1 MSKILLEVEDLDVSY
16 GPIPAVRHASLHV
29 SEGEI
34 VAVVGPNGAGKTSL
48 LRGIVGL
55 ENTGRGKVTLAG
67 RDISRDPA
75 ERRISDGLALVPQ
88 GRRVFAESTVQM
100 NLWAGAFRR
109 RDRHAVEADIE
120 KWFEY
125 FPALGRR
132 RDLHAGMLSGGEQQM
147 LALARA
153 LMSQPKVLLL
163 DEPSMGLA
171 PIIVGQIFQTLADMS
186 AEGTTMLLVEQNVAR
201 ALEIANRVY
210 VLVAGEMAGQDLPAS
225 EMDVEEL
232 AKRFLGLSSGAA

>member
-55 ENTGRGKVTLAG
+55 ESTGRGKVTLAG
-67 RDISRDPA
+67 RDISREPA
-75 ERRISDGLALVPQ
+75 ERRITGGLALVPQ

-100 NLWAGAFRR
+100 NLWAGAFKR

-120 KWFEY
+120 KWFDY

-171 PIIVGQIFQTLADMS
+171 LDHQAGQIFPGRSPTPLRRRRGPRCCSLSRTSRGRWKSPA
-186 AEGTTMLLVEQNVAR
+186 G
-201 ALEIANRVY
+201 VY
-210 VLVAGEMAGQDLPAS
+210 VLVEGEMAGKDLPAS
-225 EMDVEEL
+225 ERM
-232 AKRFLGLSSGAA
+232 ACRGAG

>member
-1 MSKILLEVEDLDVSY
+1 
-16 GPIPAVRHASLHV
+16 
-29 SEGEI
+29 
-34 VAVVGPNGAGKTSL
+34 
-48 LRGIVGL
+48 
-55 ENTGRGKVTLAG
+55 
-67 RDISRDPA
+67 
-75 ERRISDGLALVPQ
+75 
-88 GRRVFAESTVQM
+88 
-100 NLWAGAFRR
+100 
-109 RDRHAVEADIE
+109 
-120 KWFEY
+120 
-125 FPALGRR
+125 
-132 RDLHAGMLSGGEQQM
+132 M

-210 VLVAGEMAGQDLPAS
+210 VLVAGEMAGKDLPAS
-225 EMDVEEL
+225 EMDVEDL

>member
-1 MSKILLEVEDLDVSY
+1 MSQNLLEVQDMDVSY
-16 GPIPAVRHASLHV
+16 GPITAVRSASLHV
-29 SEGEI
+29 GEGEI
-34 VAVVGPNGAGKTSL
+34 VAVIGPNGAGKTTL

-55 ENTGRGKVTLAG
+55 ESAGGKVVLGG
-67 RDISRDPA
+67 RDISRAPA
-75 ERRISDGLALVPQ
+75 ERRISGGLALVPQ

-100 NLWAGAFRR
+100 NLWAGAFMR
-109 RDRHAVEADIE
+109 RDKSAVEADIE
-120 KWFEY
+120 KWLEY
-125 FPALGRR
+125 FPALGQR

-171 PIIVGQIFQTLADMS
+171 PIIVSQIFQTLADMS
-186 AEGTTMLLVEQNVAR
+186 AQGTTMLLVEQNVAR
-201 ALEIANRVY
+201 ALEIASRVY
-210 VLVAGEMAGQDLPAS
+210 VLVSGEMVGQDLPAA

-232 AKRFLGLSSGAA
+232 AKSFLGLSGGKA

>member
-16 GPIPAVRHASLHV
+16 GPIPAVRNASLHV

-55 ENTGRGKVTLAG
+55 ESTGRGKVTLAG
-67 RDISRDPA
+67 RDISREPA
-75 ERRISDGLALVPQ
+75 ERRITDGLALVPQ

-100 NLWAGAFRR
+100 NLWAGAFKR

-171 PIIVGQIFQTLADMS
+171 DMS

-210 VLVAGEMAGQDLPAS
+210 VLVAGEMAGKDLPAS
-225 EMDVEEL
+225 EMDVEDL

>member
-1 MSKILLEVEDLDVSY
+1 MSGPLLEVENLSVSY
-16 GPIPAVRHASLHV
+16 GPITAVRGASLHV
-29 SEGEI
+29 GEGEI
-34 VAVVGPNGAGKTSL
+34 VAVIGPNGAGKTTL

-55 ENTGRGKVTLAG
+55 ESAGGRVTLAG

-75 ERRISDGLALVPQ
+75 ERRVSGGLALVPQ

-100 NLWAGAFRR
+100 NLWAGGFM
-109 RDRHAVEADIE
+109 RHDKRAVEADIGR
-120 KWFEY
+120 WLEY

-153 LMSQPKVLLL
+153 LMGQPKVLLL

-171 PIIVGQIFQTLADMS
+171 PIIVSQIFQTLADMS
-186 AEGTTMLLVEQNVAR
+186 EQGTTMLLVEQNVNR

-210 VLVAGEMAGQDLPAS
+210 VLVAGEVGEDMPAAQ
-225 EMDVEEL
+225 MDVAEL
-232 AKRFLGLSSGAA
+232 ARSFLGLSGGES

>member
-16 GPIPAVRHASLHV
+16 GPIPAVRNASLHV

-55 ENTGRGKVTLAG
+55 ESTGRGRVTLAG
-67 RDISRDPA
+67 RDISGDPA

-88 GRRVFAESTVQM
+88 GRRVFAESTVAM
-100 NLWAGAFRR
+100 NLWAGAFKR
-109 RDRHAVEADIE
+109 RDRRGVEADIE
-120 KWFEY
+120 KWFDY
-125 FPALGRR
+125 FPALARR

-186 AEGTTMLLVEQNVAR
+186 AQGTTMLLVEQNVAR
-201 ALEIANRVY
+201 ALEVANRVY
-210 VLVAGEMAGQDLPAS
+210 VLVAGEMAGHDLPAS

-232 AKRFLGLSSGAA
+232 AKRFLGLSGGAA